1 MTSMSTRTIAETTPA
16 QIPSFTPHQTGLLQR
31 TCACG
36 GSPGVDGECAECR
49 SKRLALQRRSTQQPG
64 FSTVPPIV
72 HNVLRSPGQPL
83 DSRTRAFMEPRFG
96 HDFSQVR
103 VHTDAQA
110 AESAR
115 AVNALAYAVG
125 RDLVFGTGKYEPATM
140 EGRRL
145 LAHELTHVVQQ
156 SSGVSSLPMTYSL
169 DEGTADPFECE
180 ADNKSEQI
188 LSKHQPEQNNP
199 ILSSS
204 SVSGLLQKKPPPS
217 GQKPATVKQPS
228 VTKTLTIVSW
238 IRPEGLPDFS
248 KSTVLFGPRVQ
259 VPFTAL
265 KMILK
270 CTANQRPPRTLG
282 ATEVEAFQKTK
293 EYRAIQRYTLTI
305 GTAETSPGEALQIPG
320 FTAPSRCGCKDVPPC
335 SYLPGEVSPLN
346 YNKFK
351 PRSFEALMKFRV
363 SAAEEK
369 AAIKER
375 PLFFRMTG
383 SMGLEKLHRVPWVWT
398 KSTGNIQDNG
408 KLAWSVSASAFP
420 THTIYVDGQ
429 QVAEIPQQD
438 ASVLLG
444 PHVRTADKPR
454 QTIEEEKA
462 QAETPLSA
470 QEETVRPGGSES
482 GNN

>member
-1 MTSMSTRTIAETTPA
+1 MNGRTVQPKTAIPA
-16 QIPSFTPHQTGLLQR
+16 QTLTLVRHGMLQR
-31 TCACG
+31 KCACG
-36 GSPGVDGECAECR
+36 GAPGIDGKCAECR
-49 SKRLALQRRSTQQPG
+49 KKRLALQNRSPNQSGP
-64 FSTVPPIV
+64 STVPPIV
-72 HNVLRSPGQPL
+72 HDVLRSPGQPL
-83 DSRTRAFMEPRFG
+83 DPGTRAFMEPRFG

-103 VHTDAQA
+103 VHADAQA
-110 AESAR
+110 VESTW
-115 AVNALAYAVG
+115 AVNALAYTVG
-125 RDLVFGTGKYEPATM
+125 RDVVFGTGKYEPATM

-156 SSGVSSLPMTYSL
+156 SSGASSLPITYSL
-169 DEGTADPFECE
+169 VEGTADPLEHE

-188 LSKHQPEQNNP
+188 LSKHQSEQNNP
-199 ILSSS
+199 ILSSL
-204 SVSGLLQKKPPPS
+204 SVAGLLQKKPPPS

-248 KSTVLFGPRVQ
+248 KSTVLFGSRARV
-259 VPFTAL
+259 PLTAL
-265 KMILK
+265 EMILK

-305 GTAETSPGEALQIPG
+305 GTSETSPGEALQIPG
-320 FTAPSRCGCKDVPPC
+320 FTAPSKCGCKDVPPC
-335 SYLPGEVSPLN
+335 SYLPGEMSPLN
-346 YNKFK
+346 YSKFK
-351 PRSFEALMKFRV
+351 PNSFEALMKFRV
-363 SAAEEK
+363 SAAEEE

-383 SMGLEKLHRVPWVWT
+383 SLGLEKLHRVPWVWT

-429 QVAEIPQQD
+429 QVAEIPQQN

-444 PHVRTADKPR
+444 PHVRTTDKPR

-470 QEETVRPGGSES
+470 QEETVRPGGSDS